1 MPEPKIL
8 AVRLSGDEIHAR
20 MFKATVY
27 EIFRL
32 DAYQNP
38 SQDMLIIFAY
48 RAYLPFRGETTHTLE
63 MRSIVLIESLKLT
76 RQREG
81 GVIIVPYMLII
92 FGQVLESW

>member
-1 MPEPKIL
+1 MSDVLPR
-8 AVRLSGDEIHAR
+8 AVC
-20 MFKATVY
+20 VY
-27 EIFRL
+27 GCRL

-38 SQDMLIIFAY
+38 SQDMLIIFSY
-48 RAYLPFRGETTHTLE
+48 RPCLPFRGKTTHTLE